1 MKIEDLKVGMVIQLG
16 EYRIGAWYNGK
27 VCKVIEID
35 HPNDITLLECSKRM
49 GGVRLIT
56 FWAGQPILKL
66 ATITT
71 IPVITTATNKT
82 EENYGDRLLAFFA
95 AAPPHSCPK
104 CSAPIPCSYHT
115 S

>member
-16 EYRIGAWYNGK
+16 EYHIGNWYNGK

-35 HPNDITLLECSKRM
+35 HINKYALLQYFEGITP
-49 GGVRLIT
+49 INT
-56 FWAGQPILKL
+56 IWAGQPVLEL
-66 ATITT
+66 ATI
-71 IPVITTATNKT
+71 PGITTATNKT